1 MGLCG
6 GLAINSRS
14 TQPYRVATLTAV
26 RNRPANCPPALPWK
40 LCGDHMVA
48 FHAGHELSQR
58 MNACV
63 YISAS
68 LSLGPGGAG
77 VSPPGHMTTHRMWG
91 VHLQCQQQYGI
102 PKSFFAS
109 WPPMLPFMETLF
121 LEGEDDMKKDLL
133 LVSASAVAALAPFS
147 RRFSP
152 SKKETVNPWKFL
164 FSDWGHAV

>member
-26 RNRPANCPPALPWK
+26 RNRPADSPPALPWK

-68 LSLGPGGAG
+68 LSRGPGGG
-77 VSPPGHMTTHRMWG
+77 GGEP
-91 VHLQCQQQYGI
+91 
-102 PKSFFAS
+102 S
-109 WPPMLPFMETLF
+109 WSHDHTQ
-121 LEGEDDMKKDLL
+121 D
-133 LVSASAVAALAPFS
+133 VRRSSAVPATV
-147 RRFSP
+147 RYP
-152 SKKETVNPWKFL
+152 SKFFCQLTPNASFYGDSILRRWGWYEEGFVVGLCECSSSAGPVFPTFLTV
-164 FSDWGHAV
+164 